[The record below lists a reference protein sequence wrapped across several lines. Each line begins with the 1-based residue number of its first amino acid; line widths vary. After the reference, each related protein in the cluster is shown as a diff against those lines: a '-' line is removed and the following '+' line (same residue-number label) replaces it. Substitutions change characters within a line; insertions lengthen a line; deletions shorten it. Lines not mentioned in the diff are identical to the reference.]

1 MSETEHTPG
10 PWGIERT
17 ATTLWV
23 GPMRRDGS
31 KCADVVCHF
40 DVDSLTPEAT
50 KRNTAN
56 ARLIA
61 AAPDLLAA
69 LVDVVSIHEQVEC
82 AYAPAPCACDRY
94 AQARAAIA
102 LAKGGAR

>member
-1 MSETEHTPG
+1 MSNSKHTPG
-10 PWGIERT
+10 PW
-17 ATTLWV
+17 
-23 GPMRRDGS
+23 
-31 KCADVVCHF
+31 
-40 DVDSLTPEAT
+40 
-50 KRNTAN
+50 KRSHRNITAN
-56 ARLIA
+56 GVIVARVLPAEGGPEQEAANAHLIA
-61 AAPDLLAA
+61 AADDLLAA